1 MSEEKEKIPYYDN
14 KGVNEYL
21 NNLFDEL
28 LIVRQSIRNREDE
41 RESIPKLKGLLILL
55 GRSIELEIA
64 SGIKVW

>member
-1 MSEEKEKIPYYDN
+1 MSEEKEKTPYYDN

-64 SGIKVW
+64 SGIKV